1 MELSALLAK
10 TDDEILFEVGAS
22 IMNKGVGSGGLP
34 KSHYVKL
41 ARAWLARNKEE
52 ICSIVCADKRFAAAI
67 SKNAHL
73 TDTIT
78 IAFDVLNEHVLHFA
92 PVPVASIAVL
102 FVRLGY
108 EKLCPGHGDAPPK
121 AEPK

>member
-1 MELSALLAK
+1 MDLSELLSK
-10 TDDEILFEVGAS
+10 TDDDILFEMGAS
-22 IMNKGVGSGGLP
+22 IMSKGVGSGGLP

-41 ARAWLARNKEE
+41 AKAWLERNKNE
-52 ICSIVCADKRFAAAI
+52 ICAIVCADKRFAAAI
-67 SKNAHL
+67 SRNAHL

-78 IAFDVLNEHVLHFA
+78 IALDILNEHVLHFA

-108 EKLCPGHGDAPPK
+108 EKLCPGHDDRSDN
-121 AEPK
+121 